1 MKTIEKLS
9 KGYTLF
15 HVENLKIHFSIN
27 NFLIVKLLISKF
39 CVPRIVLREIFKFIW
54 LNIEAVL
61 MFHVEHSSAFTYE
74 SDNYDWEIILRAD
87 SWKLHIQQISKLIRF
102 HW

>member
-39 CVPRIVLREIFKFIW
+39 CVPRIF
-54 LNIEAVL
+54 
-61 MFHVEHSSAFTYE
+61 
-74 SDNYDWEIILRAD
+74 
-87 SWKLHIQQISKLIRF
+87 
-102 HW
+102 